1 MATGNRA
8 EVMDFIERF
17 NFNLGNAIQ
26 CIARAGCK
34 PASGIIAEL
43 EKAHWYLEREI
54 ERMKQDHKQA
64 EWSSQSSANRPRSQV
79 YQLGKSQ
86 QDGAIWHDRMGDKY
100 RSRDGAWEYRTAGQN
115 NWEPVRF
122 DEILTDF
129 GPYTPVVDS

>member
-64 EWSSQSSANRPRSQV
+64 EWSSQSSANRPGHRYINSAKV
-79 YQLGKSQ
+79 N
-86 QDGAIWHDRMGDKY
+86 
-100 RSRDGAWEYRTAGQN
+100 RTA
-115 NWEPVRF
+115 
-122 DEILTDF
+122 
-129 GPYTPVVDS
+129 PYGKTGWVTNIDPATAHGNIRPRAKTIGNQYVSTKFSPTSAHTHQ